1 MSSRRIPISSNQRP
15 TQQSQ
20 QQQRTQAGDTTTPFR
35 SSLDLVFS
43 FSRSAGF
50 FGENLPTGPS
60 FVDQDRYRPQGYGG
74 FDDDQDSSNEAR
86 GASHERD
93 PTTSTNGEEDTDDH
107 LEDEVDVTSSSQE
120 ELDQDHLNQPQQPR
134 TGGEQLPRNAKG
146 SFLQPRKQQQPH
158 SILVANPSTSPPPQP
173 QPQPSP
179 SLTSSSLHAQFLPQP
194 ATERTPL
201 LSQPSSLSDSTP
213 HPHSHPQH
221 GIIRGRK
228 GSIGGTSSLGGGG
241 GARQRRGSTFSRENW
256 KAAIEEHRGESTW
269 GQTLFNTYAS
279 ILPSFPF
286 LSLYFYFVLH
296 SKLTRFTDDDDDDD
310 IE

>member
-20 QQQRTQAGDTTTPFR
+20 QQRTQGGDTTAPFR

-60 FVDQDRYRPQGYGG
+60 FVDQDIYRPQGYGG

-93 PTTSTNGEEDTDDH
+93 PTTSTNGEEDTDDQ
-107 LEDEVDVTSSSQE
+107 LEDELDVTSSSQDDLE
-120 ELDQDHLNQPQQPR
+120 AGGGR
-134 TGGEQLPRNAKG
+134 GEQLPRNAKG
-146 SFLQPRKQQQPH
+146 SFLQPRKQRQPPH

-201 LSQPSSLSDSTP
+201 LTQPSSLSESTP
-213 HPHSHPQH
+213 HPQTHPQH

-269 GQTLFNTYAS
+269 GQTLFNTYVS
-279 ILPSFPF
+279 ILPFLFLF
-286 LSLYFYFVLH
+286 LSLV
-296 SKLTRFTDDDDDDD
+296 KTD
-310 IE
+310 E